1 LIRKVGPT
9 AVASRFPSAQPVRLA
24 VAVYPPLWGELL
36 AQILGREDWIHVVGR
51 AATEEELRQ
60 LTAEQEPG
68 VILLDYEGLGPNAE
82 GLVSRLRRLAP
93 RVRVLVL
100 ARRSG
105 EETVVSL
112 LRAGAAGLVGKS
124 DNLSTLL
131 SAVRAVASGEVW
143 AERKVAAQAIE
154 QLAAPVP
161 AEPDGRVMLTRRE
174 WEVIEGVG
182 RGLRNREI
190 ARALGISEKTVKT
203 HLNHIFS
210 KLHVESRFTLALW
223 AQGGVQ
229 PKA

>member
-1 LIRKVGPT
+1 MIRKVEPA
-9 AVASRFPSAQPVRLA
+9 AVASRFPGAQPVRLA

-36 AQILGREDWIHVVGR
+36 AQLLGREEWIDVVGR
-51 AATEEELRQ
+51 AATEDELRQ

-68 VILLDYEGLGPNAE
+68 VIVLDYEGLGPNAE
-82 GLVSRLRRLAP
+82 GVVSRLRRLSP

-124 DNLSTLL
+124 ADLSTLL
-131 SAVRAVASGEVW
+131 SAVRAVAAGEVW

-154 QLAAPVP
+154 QLAGPVP
-161 AEPDGRVMLTRRE
+161 AEPDGRATLTRRE
-174 WEVIEGVG
+174 WEVVEEVG

-190 ARALGISEKTVKT
+190 ARVLGISEKTVKT

-229 PKA
+229 PRA

>member
-1 LIRKVGPT
+1 MIRKVGPSIVT
-9 AVASRFPSAQPVRLA
+9 GRFARGQPVRLA
-24 VAVYPPLWGELL
+24 LAIYPAMWGELL
-36 AQILGREDWIHVVGR
+36 AQMLGREEWIDVVGR
-51 AATEEELRQ
+51 VTTEDELRH
-60 LTAEQEPG
+60 LVPETKPEI
-68 VILLDYEGLGPNAE
+68 VVLDYEGLGPNAE
-82 GLVSRLRRLAP
+82 GVVSRLRRLVP

-124 DNLSTLL
+124 DPVSTLL

-143 AERKVAAQAIE
+143 ANRRAAAQAIE
-154 QLAAPVP
+154 QLAAPLPV
-161 AEPDGRVMLTRRE
+161 EPDGRANLTRRE

-182 RGLRNREI
+182 HGMRNRDI
-190 ARALGISEKTVKT
+190 ARTLGISEKTVKT

-223 AQGGVQ
+223 AQGELQQGT
-229 PKA
+229 

>member
-1 LIRKVGPT
+1 MITNREPGTSV
-9 AVASRFPSAQPVRLA
+9 SRFTTRAPIRLVLA
-24 VAVYPPLWGELL
+24 IYPAMWGELL
-36 AQILGREDWIHVVGR
+36 AQMLGREEWIDIVGR
-51 AATEEELRQ
+51 ATTEDELRQ
-60 LTAEQEPG
+60 LASETKPQ
-68 VILLDYEGLGPNAE
+68 VIILDYEGLGPNAE
-82 GLVSRLRRLAP
+82 GVVSRLRRLVL

-124 DNLSTLL
+124 DPLTTLL
-131 SAVRAVASGEVW
+131 SAVRAVAAGEVW
-143 AERKVAAQAIE
+143 ANRKAAAQALE
-154 QLAAPVP
+154 QLAAPMP
-161 AEPDGRVMLTRRE
+161 TDPDGRANLTRRE

-182 RGLRNREI
+182 HGMRNRDI

-210 KLHVESRFTLALW
+210 KLHLDSRFSLALW
-223 AQGGVQ
+223 AQGELQ

>member
-1 LIRKVGPT
+1 MIRKVGPT
-9 AVASRFPSAQPVRLA
+9 AVASRFPGTTPVRLA

-36 AQILGREDWIHVVGR
+36 AQRLGREDWIHVVGR
-51 AATEEELRQ
+51 AATEDELRQ

-68 VILLDYEGLGPNAE
+68 VIVLDYEGLGPNAE
-82 GLVSRLRRLAP
+82 GVVSRLRRLAP

-124 DNLSTLL
+124 DDVSTLL
-131 SAVRAVASGEVW
+131 SAVRAVAAGEVW

-154 QLAAPVP
+154 QLAAPVST
-161 AEPDGRVMLTRRE
+161 EPDGRATLTRRE
-174 WEVIEGVG
+174 WEVVEEVG

-229 PKA
+229 PRA

>member
-9 AVASRFPSAQPVRLA
+9 AVPSRFPGTQPVRLA

-36 AQILGREDWIHVVGR
+36 ALMLGREEWIYVVGR
-51 AATEEELRQ
+51 ATTEDELRQ

-68 VILLDYEGLGPNAE
+68 VIVLDYEGLGPNAE
-82 GLVSRLRRLAP
+82 GVVSRLRRLAP
-93 RVRVLVL
+93 KVRVLVL

-124 DNLSTLL
+124 DDVSTLL
-131 SAVRAVASGEVW
+131 SAVRAVAAGEVW

-154 QLAAPVP
+154 QLAGPVS
-161 AEPDGRVMLTRRE
+161 AEPDGRATLTRRE
-174 WEVIEGVG
+174 WEVVEEVG

-190 ARALGISEKTVKT
+190 ARVLGISEKTVKT

-229 PKA
+229 PRA

>member
-1 LIRKVGPT
+1 MIRKVGPT
-9 AVASRFPSAQPVRLA
+9 AVASRFPGTQLVRLA

-36 AQILGREDWIHVVGR
+36 ALMLGREEWIHVVGR
-51 AATEEELRQ
+51 AATEDELRQ

-68 VILLDYEGLGPNAE
+68 VIVLDYEGLGPNAE
-82 GLVSRLRRLAP
+82 GVVSRLRRLAP
-93 RVRVLVL
+93 KVRVLVL

-124 DNLSTLL
+124 ADLSTLL
-131 SAVRAVASGEVW
+131 SAVRAVAAGEVW
-143 AERKVAAQAIE
+143 AERRVAAQAIE

-174 WEVIEGVG
+174 WEVIEGIG

-190 ARALGISEKTVKT
+190 ARTLGISEKTVKT

-229 PKA
+229 PRA

>member
-1 LIRKVGPT
+1 LIRKVGPNT
-9 AVASRFPSAQPVRLA
+9 VARRFPSAPPVRLA
-24 VAVYPPLWGELL
+24 IGVYPELWGELL
-36 AQILGREDWIHVVGR
+36 AHILDREQWIEVVGR
-51 AATEEELRQ
+51 AASEDELRQ
-60 LTAEQEPG
+60 LASNHAPDL
-68 VILLDYEGLGPNAE
+68 ILLDYEGFGPNAE
-82 GLVSRLRRLAP
+82 GVVSRLRRLAHK
-93 RVRVLVL
+93 VRVLVL

-112 LRAGAAGLVGKS
+112 LRAGAAGVVGKS
-124 DNLSTLL
+124 VDLSTLF

-143 AERKVAAQAIE
+143 ANRKAAAQALE
-154 QLAAPVP
+154 ELAAPVP
-161 AEPDGRVMLTRRE
+161 AEPDGRATLTRRE

-229 PKA
+229 PRA

>member
-1 LIRKVGPT
+1 MISKAGT
-9 AVASRFPSAQPVRLA
+9 STVASRFRHDEPVRLA
-24 VAVYPPLWGELL
+24 IGVYPPLWGELL
-36 AQILGREDWIHVVGR
+36 AQVLGREMWIEVVGR
-51 AATEEELRQ
+51 AADEDELRQ
-60 LTAEQEPG
+60 LTSKHTPR

-82 GLVSRLRRLAP
+82 GVVSRLRRLAP
-93 RVRVLVL
+93 KVRVLVL

-112 LRAGAAGLVGKS
+112 LRSGAAGLVGKS
-124 DNLSTLL
+124 EDLSTLL
-131 SAVRAVASGEVW
+131 SAVRAVAAGEVW

-190 ARALGISEKTVKT
+190 ARTLGISEKTVKT

-229 PKA
+229 PRA

>member
-1 LIRKVGPT
+1 M
-9 AVASRFPSAQPVRLA
+9 
-24 VAVYPPLWGELL
+24 
-36 AQILGREDWIHVVGR
+36 LGREEWIHVVGR
-51 AATEEELRQ
+51 ATTEDELRQ

-68 VILLDYEGLGPNAE
+68 VIVLDYEGLGPNAE
-82 GLVSRLRRLAP
+82 GVVSRLRRLAP

-124 DNLSTLL
+124 ADLSTLL
-131 SAVRAVASGEVW
+131 SAVRAVAAGEVW
-143 AERKVAAQAIE
+143 AERKVAAKAIE

-161 AEPDGRVMLTRRE
+161 TEPDGRVMLTRRE
-174 WEVIEGVG
+174 WEVVEGIG

-229 PKA
+229 PRA